1 MMSVSF
7 LNFVPLHWA
16 HLLPT
21 ASPSASGVYHE
32 SAPARAK
39 SSITLRFTLGSFRG
53 WLQPSHR
60 NTAMGTPQTRWREMH
75 QSGRGA
81 GMLGMRSSP
90 PAGAPFTFFM
100 FSSVRLRS
108 EERRGGEEGRYR
120 WWPYH
125 LKKKKKKIV
134 QSHLLIKTRRVR
146 SRGRDASS

>member
-32 SAPARAK
+32 SAPAQAK
-39 SSITLRFTLGSFRG
+39 SSITLRFTSGSLRG

-75 QSGRGA
+75 QSGRVA
-81 GMLGMRSSP
+81 IMLEMRSSP
-90 PAGAPFTFFM
+90 QAGSHFTFLM
-100 FSSVRLRS
+100 SSSVRLR
-108 EERRGGEEGRYR
+108 RVPPFRGVSMEMNHWLVARKVIG
-120 WWPYH
+120 
-125 LKKKKKKIV
+125 L
-134 QSHLLIKTRRVR
+134 
-146 SRGRDASS
+146 

>member
-75 QSGRGA
+75 QSGRGGVMF
-81 GMLGMRSSP
+81 GMGPLPPGGGPLPFFLFSHLRVRQGSP
-90 PAGAPFTFFM
+90 P
-100 FSSVRLRS
+100 
-108 EERRGGEEGRYR
+108 
-120 WWPYH
+120 
-125 LKKKKKKIV
+125 
-134 QSHLLIKTRRVR
+134 
-146 SRGRDASS
+146 

>member
-39 SSITLRFTLGSFRG
+39 SSITLRFTLGSLRG

-60 NTAMGTPQTRWREMH
+60 NTAMGTPQTRWREMN
-75 QSGRGA
+75 QSGRVA
-81 GMLGMRSSP
+81 NMLEMRSSP
-90 PAGAPFTFFM
+90 QEGSHFTFLM
-100 FSSVRLRS
+100 SSSVRLGS
-108 EERRGGEEGRYR
+108 VPPFRGVSMELNH
-120 WWPYH
+120 W
-125 LKKKKKKIV
+125 
-134 QSHLLIKTRRVR
+134 S
-146 SRGRDASS
+146 